1 VQGGKAVSGTADIID
16 DLIREVAP
24 EGVFPYSELL
34 QVARNLTFHGIAV
47 SSALRKK
54 TYILFIS
61 GYPEGAVLADSKGEL
76 YGNKAIYL
84 IQGGDRFTIYP
95 LNPEVVERIVFS
107 CRIYDKSHFTNHYT
121 FGIPEVGKKSEG
133 IGRAVIALKKD
144 GVTLA
149 GIPIRI
155 RKDGQIVANDI
166 TDNKGLASF
175 RLLYGTYEVIIV
187 RQENNID
194 VFEFSF
200 VPELQGQQL
209 DLELP

>member
-1 VQGGKAVSGTADIID
+1 VGGEMVSGTADIID

-34 QVARNLTFHGIAV
+34 QDARNKIFHGIAV
-47 SSALRKK
+47 SSVPKKK
-54 TYILFIS
+54 TYILFIG
-61 GYPEGAVLADSKGEL
+61 GYPEGAVLADSRGEL

-84 IQGGDRFTIYP
+84 IHGGDRFTLYP
-95 LNPEVVERIVFS
+95 VSPGIVERIVFS
-107 CRIYDKSHFTNHYT
+107 CRIYDKSHFTDHYT
-121 FGIPEVGKKSEG
+121 FGIPEVGKKADG
-133 IGRAVIALKKD
+133 VGRAVITLKKD
-144 GVTLA
+144 GELIA
-149 GIPIRI
+149 GVPIRI

-166 TDNKGLASF
+166 TDERGQASF
-175 RLLYGTYEVIIV
+175 RLLFGKYEVIIV

-200 VPELQGQQL
+200 IPELQERPL